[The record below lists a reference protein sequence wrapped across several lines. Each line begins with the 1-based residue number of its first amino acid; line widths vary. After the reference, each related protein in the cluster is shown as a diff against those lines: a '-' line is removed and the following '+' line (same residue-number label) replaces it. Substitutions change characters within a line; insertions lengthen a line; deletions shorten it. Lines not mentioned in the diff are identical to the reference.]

1 MRHSARQARTITRN
15 RTRQVRAAR
24 RAVKAVATGA
34 PQAARTHLVAGGL
47 DDRVAKAYAGAFSRG
62 VTATAKETKVI
73 KLRGRVTKTVDVKLY
88 DKATFAARLATYR
101 PGITSVAVQ
110 FAAVAA

>member
-1 MRHSARQARTITRN
+1 MRQSARQARTVIRN
-15 RTRQVRAAR
+15 RVRQIRATR

-34 PQAARTHLVAGGL
+34 PQSARTRLVAGGL
-47 DDRVAKAYAGAFSRG
+47 DDRIAKSYAGAFSRG
-62 VTATAKETKVI
+62 MVATETIERCI
-73 KLRGRVTKTVDVKLY
+73 KLRGRVTKPVKVKLY
-88 DKATFAARLATYR
+88 DRATFAARLATYR